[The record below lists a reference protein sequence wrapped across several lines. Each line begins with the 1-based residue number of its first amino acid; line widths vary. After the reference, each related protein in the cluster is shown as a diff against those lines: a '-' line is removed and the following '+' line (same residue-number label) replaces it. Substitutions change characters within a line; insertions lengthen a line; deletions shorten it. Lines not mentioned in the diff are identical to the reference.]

1 VFVLNHLPEKHL
13 QKLLDI
19 QQALAL
25 VKHDPLL
32 LLSITNEIVF
42 QWVPSILTEFS
53 KLTEDHTLL
62 QAEYLQLCMQNDE
75 IIKQNILLSQKLRN
89 Q

>member
-1 VFVLNHLPEKHL
+1 VFVLNPLPEKHL

-32 LLSITNEIVF
+32 LLSIANEIVF
-42 QWVPSILTEFS
+42 HWVPSILTEFS
-53 KLTEDHTLL
+53 KQTEDHTLL
-62 QAEYLQLCMQNDE
+62 QDEYLQLCMQNDE

>member
-1 VFVLNHLPEKHL
+1 MNHLPEKHL